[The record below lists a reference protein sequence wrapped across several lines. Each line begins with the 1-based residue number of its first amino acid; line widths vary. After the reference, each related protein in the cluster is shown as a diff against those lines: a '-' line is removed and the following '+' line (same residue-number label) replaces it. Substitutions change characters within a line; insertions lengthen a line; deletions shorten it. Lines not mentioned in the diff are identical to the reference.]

1 MIKDYKKF
9 RENFTKVLNSYTDE
23 EVLEWIEM
31 DRKRMALVEKENRTS
46 QAMPRSHRSTAK
58 LNGAVRSAVNLNVA
72 HAQA

>member
-31 DRKRMALVEKENRTS
+31 DRKRMALVEITATR
-46 QAMPRSHRSTAK
+46 PRSSTAK
-58 LNGAVRSAVNLNVA
+58 LNGATRSAVKFNLE